1 MIIKGP
7 FYENGGSDALFGE
20 LFAELAKKFPTEKVQ
35 SLKILMQ
42 CKYSLKYIVDKRV
55 KTKTMFE
62 YFFFNFLLVVS
73 CKIQGVAKLKEA
85 NTAGDCFMLLW
96 EECMFTPSDVIA
108 IQYLLQMTECHDL
121 QKKCVEYAEKKKA
134 WYYLEKPAGKIY

>member
-1 MIIKGP
+1 MKLLKTLWKKVKKRLVREKFIWYTKKCYWKSDLFSFNFCVFFLLSLSFFSFNWHITSFETFPYSTHYWSIQKLIIIGP

-20 LFAELAKKFPTEKVQ
+20 LFAELAKTFPTEKVQ

-62 YFFFNFLLVVS
+62 YFFFIFFL
-73 CKIQGVAKLKEA
+73 
-85 NTAGDCFMLLW
+85 
-96 EECMFTPSDVIA
+96 
-108 IQYLLQMTECHDL
+108 
-121 QKKCVEYAEKKKA
+121 
-134 WYYLEKPAGKIY
+134 